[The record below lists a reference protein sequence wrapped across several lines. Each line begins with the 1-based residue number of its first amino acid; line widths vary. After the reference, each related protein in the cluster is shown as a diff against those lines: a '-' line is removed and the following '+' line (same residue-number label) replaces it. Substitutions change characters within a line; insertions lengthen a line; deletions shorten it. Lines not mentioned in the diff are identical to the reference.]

1 MKAQIIEKHGK
12 KEFAIIPYKDFLR
25 IQEDLEDYAD
35 LKDLR
40 KAKNDPMNKQGRLF
54 SEVVKEL
61 GLKRKKILK

>member
-54 SEVVKEL
+54 SEVAKEL
-61 GLKRKKILK
+61 GFKRKRILK

>member
-12 KEFAIIPYKDFLR
+12 KEYAIIPYKDYLR

-40 KAKNDPMNKQGRLF
+40 KAKKDLMNKQGRLF
-54 SEVVKEL
+54 SDVAKEL
-61 GLKRKKILK
+61 GLKRKKIIK